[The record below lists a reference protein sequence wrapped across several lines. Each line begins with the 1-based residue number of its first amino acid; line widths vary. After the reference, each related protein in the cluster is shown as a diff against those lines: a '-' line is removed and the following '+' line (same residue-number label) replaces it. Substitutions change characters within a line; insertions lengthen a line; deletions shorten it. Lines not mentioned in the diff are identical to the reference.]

1 MITKLRK
8 AQDSWVAKSIL
19 VLTALSFMS
28 LFGISG
34 YINGAAGNRAVI
46 KVNDRTVSQLE
57 VNQQLD
63 QEIRTAQ
70 KLFGD
75 IEITDEIRN
84 QMLAGLVQR
93 DLNSMITE
101 ETAAKNKVSVSDALV
116 RNIIFSQVQ
125 FLDDDG
131 QFSRER
137 LNYFLSQSNWS
148 EQQYVDTIRSD
159 LRPQPKPSG
168 KCSNTYPSTT
178 GTR

>member
-93 DLNSMITE
+93 DLNS
-101 ETAAKNKVSVSDALV
+101 
-116 RNIIFSQVQ
+116 
-125 FLDDDG
+125 
-131 QFSRER
+131 
-137 LNYFLSQSNWS
+137 
-148 EQQYVDTIRSD
+148 
-159 LRPQPKPSG
+159 
-168 KCSNTYPSTT
+168 
-178 GTR
+178 

>member
-46 KVNDRTVSQLE
+46 KVNDRTVSQLD

-116 RNIIFSQVQ
+116 RH
-125 FLDDDG
+125 
-131 QFSRER
+131 
-137 LNYFLSQSNWS
+137 YFLAGS
-148 EQQYVDTIRSD
+148 VPGR
-159 LRPQPKPSG
+159 
-168 KCSNTYPSTT
+168 
-178 GTR
+178 

>member
-46 KVNDRTVSQLE
+46 KVNDRTVSQLD

-159 LRPQPKPSG
+159 LKSSIWCRIRRPV
-168 KCSNTYPSTT
+168 STF
-178 GTR
+178 RQF

>member
-34 YINGAAGNRAVI
+34 YINSAAGNRAVI
-46 KVNDRTVSQLE
+46 KVNNRTVSQLD

-84 QMLAGLVQR
+84 QMLSGLVQR
-93 DLNSMITE
+93 DLNSMI
-101 ETAAKNKVSVSDALV
+101 A
-116 RNIIFSQVQ
+116 
-125 FLDDDG
+125 
-131 QFSRER
+131 
-137 LNYFLSQSNWS
+137 
-148 EQQYVDTIRSD
+148 
-159 LRPQPKPSG
+159 
-168 KCSNTYPSTT
+168 
-178 GTR
+178 